1 MQIKKCLLI
10 LITAIL
16 VLINIKVTFALD
28 DGAYLIG
35 RSTSYVN
42 PLTGSTEDGGTNITL
57 GESMISSIVEN
68 DLLLEQTNGKYYITI
83 GLGLASNITDV
94 RFKLMD
100 STGSFS
106 SVNAT
111 KTGSSSANGDTVNH
125 YRIEVSSLN
134 DYISPIIYVTPMGR
148 DVQFFIKLNQDSI
161 TPGTGIYVS
170 KMVPNITNDENVSS
184 SDTTTTSNSDNDI
197 NSNQNNEITNEELP
211 QTETPVT
218 TVEKISRESLFDGVS
233 GLSSYVIGENGTIDK
248 KKKLTAKNLLGQ
260 KEQKKTSSTV
270 PVIVSLMVIIGGIY
284 FYVKKVNN

>member
-83 GLGLASNITDV
+83 GIGLASNITDV

-170 KMVPNITNDENVSS
+170 KMVPNTTNDENVSS

>member
-1 MQIKKCLLI
+1 M
-10 LITAIL
+10 
-16 VLINIKVTFALD
+16 D

-125 YRIEVSSLN
+125 YRIEISSLN

-170 KMVPNITNDENVSS
+170 KMVPNTTNDENVSS
-184 SDTTTTSNSDNDI
+184 SDTTTTSNSNNDI

-211 QTETPVT
+211 QIETPVT

-270 PVIVSLMVIIGGIY
+270 PVIISLTVIIIGGIY